1 MAANRLRDQNVDGVG
16 SHERSF
22 ILVR

>member
-16 SHERSF
+16 CHERSL